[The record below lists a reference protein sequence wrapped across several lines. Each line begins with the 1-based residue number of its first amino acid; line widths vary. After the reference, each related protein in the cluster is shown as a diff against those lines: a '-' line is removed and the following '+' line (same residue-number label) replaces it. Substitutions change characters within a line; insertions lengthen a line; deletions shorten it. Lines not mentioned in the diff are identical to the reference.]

1 MINLFESV
9 VNKIERIIFFVEI
22 LYLVAGKFVKT
33 GNFSFF
39 KFDFFGFSKK
49 EDFSVFFVFFFLK
62 FKPHLKKYKMI

>member
-49 EDFSVFFVFFFLK
+49 EDFSVFFVFFLK

>member
-49 EDFSVFFVFFFLK
+49 KIFLCFSFFFFLK

>member
-22 LYLVAGKFVKT
+22 LYLVAVKFVKT

-39 KFDFFGFSKK
+39 KFDFLGFSEK
-49 EDFSVFFVFFFLK
+49 EDFSVFLVFFEIQISS
-62 FKPHLKKYKMI
+62 KKNIK